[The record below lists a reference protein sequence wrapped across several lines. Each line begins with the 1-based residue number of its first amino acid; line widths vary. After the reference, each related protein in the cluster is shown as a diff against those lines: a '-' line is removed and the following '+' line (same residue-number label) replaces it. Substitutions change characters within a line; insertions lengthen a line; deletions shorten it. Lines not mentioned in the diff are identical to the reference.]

1 MHSLAVDLRLA
12 WRRLSRRPGF
22 ALIAVATLALG
33 IGANAALFTAI
44 ESALLRALPYHD
56 TSRLVMVW
64 EDSSVIG
71 FPKNTPAPA
80 NWDDWR
86 RLNTVFTD
94 IGASRGRSFSY
105 TGGPTPLYLR
115 GRAVTE
121 IGRASCRE
129 RV

>member
-1 MHSLAVDLRLA
+1 MCSSD
-12 WRRLSRRPGF
+12 
-22 ALIAVATLALG
+22 
-33 IGANAALFTAI
+33 
-44 ESALLRALPYHD
+44 LLRALPYHD

-115 GRAVTE
+115 GRAVTANVWT
-121 IGRASCRE
+121 ILGATPLLGRTFTEAEEDR
-129 RV
+129 